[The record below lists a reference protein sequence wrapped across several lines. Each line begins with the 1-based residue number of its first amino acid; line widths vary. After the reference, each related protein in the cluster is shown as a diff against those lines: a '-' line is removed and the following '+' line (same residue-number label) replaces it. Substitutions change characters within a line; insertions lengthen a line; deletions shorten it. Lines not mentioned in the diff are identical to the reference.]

1 MSHFYQCILPSFSL
15 NKNWLISKG
24 DYHQIYTITWLP
36 QNMGFW
42 NSQLFPG
49 KLLYFPDNGIT
60 DSQNSPE
67 KWSLTN
73 PLGELSRKKDSF
85 SWKTIISLSFNFINQ
100 YFTNP
105 KGVMFLKCTKRKKL
119 NFREQWVYEK
129 KRMYGFTHKPT
140 WALISATKTSIIMA
154 WRLNQ
159 YMNQTEKHQTAN
171 FIKPSENKQ

>member
-1 MSHFYQCILPSFSL
+1 
-15 NKNWLISKG
+15 
-24 DYHQIYTITWLP
+24 
-36 QNMGFW
+36 MGFW

-67 KWSLTN
+67 KWSLTFSHNN

-85 SWKTIISLSFNFINQ
+85 SWKTIISLLFNFINQ

-129 KRMYGFTHKPT
+129 KKMYGFTHKPT